1 MSFPEI
7 TSVITGIV
15 LTIESHHA
23 LLSLP
28 EFRDRHGRERQGMIV
43 SNEVSKNGS
52 RSMSKYLTVGK
63 PIAVQVLRVDEE
75 TGYID
80 LSRKRVLEEETKQ
93 CNQNYSQYKNVRD
106 VLTRVSKDT
115 EMPIYL
121 PEGKDEDENFPC
133 LLTLLLDPLNEIFD
147 TVYEGMAAWETSQKE
162 CGELKDSYPEVFS
175 SVCQSIERT
184 FKSVVVKPTHVN
196 VRLESIVNG
205 VMVIQEAAKAID
217 GIGNGLSLV
226 IVAPPIYR
234 LNSVENPE
242 LLNEALTLL
251 GNIMKD
257 NQGKA
262 SSK

>member
-1 MSFPEI
+1 MFPEI

-52 RSMSKYLTVGK
+52 RSMNKYLTVGK

-75 TGYID
+75 SGYID
-80 LSRKRVLEEETKQ
+80 LSRKRVLEEESKQ
-93 CNQNYSQYKNVRD
+93 CNQTYTQYKNVRD

-115 EMPIYL
+115 EMPIYI
-121 PEGKDEDENFPC
+121 PDDKEEDDDFPC

-162 CGELKDSYPEVFS
+162 CNELKDSYPEVFS
-175 SVCQSIERT
+175 SVCQAIERT
-184 FKSVVVKPTHVN
+184 FKQVSVKPTHIN
-196 VRLESIVNG
+196 VHLESIING
-205 VMVIQEAAKAID
+205 VIVIQKAAKAVD
-217 GIGNGLSLV
+217 GIGGGLSLV
-226 IVAPPIYR
+226 IVAPPMYR
-234 LNSVENPE
+234 LISVENPE
-242 LLNEALTLL
+242 LLNEALNVLSSV
-251 GNIMKD
+251 MKE
-257 NQGKA
+257 NQGKVTV
-262 SSK
+262 K

>member
-175 SVCQSIERT
+175 SIYALSPCCMVPNMSQS
-184 FKSVVVKPTHVN
+184 
-196 VRLESIVNG
+196 
-205 VMVIQEAAKAID
+205 AAA
-217 GIGNGLSLV
+217 GPSRRSARPV
-226 IVAPPIYR
+226 TP
-234 LNSVENPE
+234 ST
-242 LLNEALTLL
+242 ALTRT
-251 GNIMKD
+251 
-257 NQGKA
+257 
-262 SSK
+262 SRPTCRRSVRP